1 MSYDYEAM
9 KKAKNWHHD
18 IKKIGKDW
26 IETVVQRYQRSKDPG
41 LLDSIIKNYAIFR
54 PGWARAFAPF
64 FGDDVEEGSA
74 VHDKVVWSSAEK
86 FKRNKTKKGDG
97 LAFNAYLVSG
107 LLNTLKN
114 LYNQKTSHKNHP
126 RKKCPICGDQ
136 VYKIDEKHLA
146 HRMTTNKYRKLHP
159 KAPLS
164 SPDGRTVCPV
174 SGEKVEEITEWRLN
188 RLNGSYSLDDFR
200 AEFPDLSPKE
210 AKCPMTGMTV
220 TMTPEYPASLG
231 DGYEERQFIRDFPSC
246 EAIMS
251 CPFTG
256 KKMLGMTQERLDAA
270 LGQSSTDKRVSMR
283 SFVLSNKNV
292 TLRARR
298 LKVRN
303 PYTKK
308 MVDQLTPQML
318 AEAGTNVKDH
328 LARYAKI
335 WIDKFYPDTVCC
347 PFTGR
352 RVKQIR
358 HSDLEK
364 LGRTPIDF
372 YNAVSEYPLF
382 RYQVKC
388 VECGKWVD
396 NIWEHLEA
404 VPHFYAESLTLQEYE
419 ASFGQNATQAY
430 VSNNSYVENES
441 GDSIHVADLFAKV
454 TKKPVDMMEVE
465 DSLSKVA
472 KDEMD
477 KRLVSS
483 VRSASTLED
492 VFFAAAEKRIMPLK
506 FKFALGMTKEVR
518 AAVKTA
524 LGFADF
530 DIAKPPNIGTKEV
543 VVMVP
548 SRSTLRA
555 RMMRLI
561 EESDI
566 MEG

>member
-1 MSYDYEAM
+1 MAYDYEAM

-18 IKKIGKDW
+18 IKKIGADW
-26 IETVVQRYQRSKDPG
+26 IETIVQRYQRSKDPG

-86 FKRNKTKKGDG
+86 FERKKTKKGDG
-97 LAFNAYLVSG
+97 FAFNAYLVSG

-126 RKKCPICGDQ
+126 RKKCPICGDL
-136 VYKIDEKHLA
+136 VYKIDEKHLS
-146 HRMTTNKYRKLHP
+146 HRMTTEKYRKVHP

-164 SPDGRTVCPV
+164 SPDGKTTCPV
-174 SGEKVEEITEWRLN
+174 SGDRVDEVTEPYLN
-188 RLNGSYSLDDFR
+188 RLLGAYSMEDFL

-210 AKCPMTGMTV
+210 VQCPMTGMMV
-220 TMTPEYPASLG
+220 AITPQYPASLG
-231 DGYEERQFIRDFPSC
+231 GPGYGEKEFIRDFPSC
-246 EAIMS
+246 EAIIT
-251 CPFTG
+251 CPFSGEKT
-256 KKMLGMTQERLDAA
+256 LGMTQERLDAMF
-270 LGQSSTDKRVSMR
+270 GQFSTKKRVSLR
-283 SFVLSNKNV
+283 SFLLSNKHV
-292 TLRARR
+292 TLKARR
-298 LKVRN
+298 TKVRN
-303 PYTKK
+303 PYTGK

-318 AEAGTNVKDH
+318 AEAGTNVKEH
-328 LARYAKI
+328 LAKYAKM
-335 WIDKFYPDTVCC
+335 WIDKPYPDTVCC

-352 RVKQIR
+352 RVKQVR
-358 HSDLEK
+358 RSDLEK
-364 LGRTPIDF
+364 LDRTVIEF

-382 RYQVKC
+382 RYQVRC
-388 VECGKWVD
+388 EECEKWVD

-404 VPHFYAESLTLQEYE
+404 TPHFYAESMTLQEYE

-454 TKKPVDMMEVE
+454 AKKPIDMMEVE

-472 KDEMD
+472 NDEMD
-477 KRLVSS
+477 KRIVAAIRHSS
-483 VRSASTLED
+483 TVED
-492 VFFAAAEKRIMPLK
+492 VFFSAAEKRIMPLR

-518 AAVKTA
+518 MAIKASV
-524 LGFADF
+524 GFSDF
-530 DIAKPPNIGTKEV
+530 DIAKPPNIGAKEV

-548 SRSTLRA
+548 SRSSLRA
-555 RMMRLI
+555 RLMRMI
-561 EESDI
+561 DESDI
-566 MEG
+566 MD